1 MANSIPFNAI
11 LVDDEYDRVYKAE
24 DWAWYFATF
33 IGNGIFPKPSD
44 GLQVVAYNGMEIKV
58 NVGYAFINGYA
69 FRNPEIFSITLEMAE
84 RAQNRIDRVVVRW
97 DLSQRDIYIAVI
109 KGTASAKPVAAA
121 VTRNTEIWELA
132 IADIYIGKGVTRIQ
146 TQNITDQRFNS
157 SICGIVTGTVKE
169 IDASVLTKQFNDFF
183 NNYSNEVAEKY
194 RIYIQNIQEYINS
207 LEESGDEKLEN
218 LRRYFNSLSDEGM
231 QGLELLTGYF
241 NNLSD
246 QAIQKYEDF
255 KAEILAYIE
264 ALQER
269 GDTELAIILQGFI
282 EFREENEADFYEWFD
297 RIRGALASVE
307 NGEMLERI
315 QYLLEIMYDVGTTKD
330 IDMIITDTFVDDD
343 NDNGFFEAGTKQD
356 IDEIIAETFVTE
368 DQEET
373 TGQKIKEMVDRS
385 FEEV

>member
-44 GLQVVAYNGMEIKV
+44 GLQVVAYNGMEVKV

-84 RAQNRIDRVVVRW
+84 RAQNRIDRIVVRW
-97 DLSQRDIYIAVI
+97 DLPQRDIYIAVI

-132 IADIYIGKGVTRIQ
+132 IADIYVGKGVTRIQ
-146 TQNITDQRFNS
+146 TQNITDQRFNN

-231 QGLELLTGYF
+231 QGLELLTDYF

-246 QAIQKYEDF
+246 QGIQKYEDF

-297 RIRGALASVE
+297 RIREVLASVE

-330 IDMIITDTFVDDD
+330 IDMIITDSFVDDD

-368 DQEET
+368 DKEET

>member
-69 FRNPEIFSITLEMAE
+69 FRNPKIFSITLEMAE

-231 QGLELLTGYF
+231 RGLELLTGYF